1 MWFFFIFA
9 NEKYVNVS
17 LMKRITICACAS
29 RNFVDKKQVA
39 MLATALTKQDCE
51 VEVVEDLCR
60 MIELQLPRL
69 ADVAGTTIVACHER
83 AVRNLLKYRGYEAS
97 DVYDIRQNGA
107 TDIIKRMGIEAE
119 ANDADEDF
127 VRQVCEME
135 AEPGEDAW
143 FPVIDAERCVNCHK
157 CHDFCLFGVY
167 AIEDNQ
173 VKVVHPEN
181 CKNNCPACARTC
193 PKTAIIFPK
202 YSLSPINGGLE
213 EGGEK
218 AIRIDT
224 KALYN
229 QALRERLAHRRAAA
243 FKIDKG

>member
-1 MWFFFIFA
+1 M
-9 NEKYVNVS
+9 ETK
-17 LMKRITICACAS
+17 ITICACAS
-29 RNFVDKKQVA
+29 RKFIDKKQVA
-39 MLATALTKQDCE
+39 MLATALTKQGY
-51 VEVVEDLCR
+51 VIEVVEDLCR
-60 MIELQLPRL
+60 MVELQLPQL
-69 ADVAGTTIVACHER
+69 ADVAGTTIIACHER

-97 DVYDIRQNGA
+97 AVYDIRQNGA
-107 TDIIKRMGIEAE
+107 ADIIQQMGIEAE
-119 ANDADEDF
+119 ANEADEDF
-127 VRQVCEME
+127 VRQIQEME
-135 AEPGEDAW
+135 PEPGEDAW
-143 FPVIDAERCVNCHK
+143 FPVIDTERCVSCRK

-167 AIEDNQ
+167 TIEDNK

-213 EGGEK
+213 EGGEQ

-224 KALYN
+224 KTLYN

>member
-1 MWFFFIFA
+1 M
-9 NEKYVNVS
+9 EKKV
-17 LMKRITICACAS
+17 TICACAS
-29 RNFVDKKQVA
+29 RDFVDKKEVA
-39 MLATALTKQDCE
+39 VLATALTRQGYK

-60 MIELQLPRL
+60 MVELQLRQF

-83 AVRNLLKYRGYEAS
+83 AVRNLMRYRGYEAS
-97 DVYDIRQNGA
+97 AVYDIRQNGA
-107 TDIIKRMGIEAE
+107 ADIIQQMGLEAE
-119 ANDADEDF
+119 AIDTDEDF
-127 VRQVCEME
+127 VRQIQEME
-135 AEPGEDAW
+135 PEPGEDAW
-143 FPVIDAERCVNCHK
+143 FPVIDAERCVSCRK

-167 AIEDNQ
+167 AIEDNH

-202 YSLSPINGGLE
+202 YNLSPINGGLE
-213 EGGEK
+213 EDDEQ

-224 KALYN
+224 KTLYN

-243 FKIDKG
+243 FKINKG